1 MKRIFTL
8 MSLSICTLCAFGQT
22 AVDFEN
28 FGLAADQF
36 LNGSDGTTSFN
47 TDYFSLPIDYNE
59 NYDSW
64 TGWALSS
71 VTDNET
77 PGYGNQYSAITG
89 AGVDGSLTYA
99 TSYNFGPNTLEMFS
113 PIGGAS
119 EFSPNGIYITNAT
132 FTYFSMLEGDAFAKK
147 FGGASGTD
155 PDFLLLTI
163 KGLNKEG
170 QQDSV
175 DFYLADYRFEDSN
188 QDYIIDEWTFVDLT
202 KFAAYENL
210 QFQITSSDVG
220 QFGIN
225 TPQYFCIDNV
235 VFDVTTSTEDEAFSD
250 LSVYPNPASEI
261 LNIEYDGEA
270 TIKITN
276 GNGALVLSQTSLKNR
291 VNISELPTGVYA
303 LLVTSKKGNATR
315 RFVKI

>member
-1 MKRIFTL
+1 
-8 MSLSICTLCAFGQT
+8 
-22 AVDFEN
+22 
-28 FGLAADQF
+28 
-36 LNGSDGTTSFN
+36 
-47 TDYFSLPIDYNE
+47 
-59 NYDSW
+59 
-64 TGWALSS
+64 
-71 VTDNET
+71 
-77 PGYGNQYSAITG
+77 
-89 AGVDGSLTYA
+89 
-99 TSYNFGPNTLEMFS
+99 MFS

-235 VFDVTTSTEDEAFSD
+235 VFDVTTSTEDDAFSD

-276 GNGALVLSQTSLKNR
+276 GNGALFLSQTSLKNR
-291 VNISELPTGVYA
+291 VDISELPTGVYS